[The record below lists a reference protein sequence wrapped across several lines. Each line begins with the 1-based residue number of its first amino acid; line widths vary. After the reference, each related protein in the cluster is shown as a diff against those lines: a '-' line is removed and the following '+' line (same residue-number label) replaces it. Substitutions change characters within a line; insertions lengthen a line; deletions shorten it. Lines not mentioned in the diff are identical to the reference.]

1 MAARKRGAIGQ
12 LPFLQSWH
20 WCSLRLVVFDQLPT
34 ARTIT
39 LSGTKAAILV
49 SADVEKWLWRVKQ
62 ASLLPRTGSPL
73 CHLCNRCGR
82 LPGLQVAEPGWGPSG
97 LSHSI

>member
-1 MAARKRGAIGQ
+1 MWAASVPPVLALG
-12 LPFLQSWH
+12 P
-20 WCSLRLVVFDQLPT
+20 LRLVVFDQLPT

-62 ASLLPRTGSPL
+62 ASLLTRTGSPL

-82 LPGLQVAEPGWGPSG
+82 LPGLQVAEPGRGPSG
-97 LSHSI
+97 CHIQFNFPRRAL